1 LSQNRSGLDRAA
13 TSLELRD
20 LSKRYGDYLAVAEM
34 SLNVKQ
40 GEFITLLGPS
50 GSGKSTTLMMIAG
63 LVDSS
68 GGQILMGGNDIGNLP
83 PYRRNIGVV
92 FQNYLLF
99 PHMTVQQNVEF
110 PLKQRS
116 MDASLRRE
124 RASQVLE
131 MVGLASFADRL
142 PKQLSGGQQQRV
154 AVARA
159 LVFQPSVLLMDEP
172 LGALDKNLRSML
184 QLEIKRIHRDV
195 GVTIVYVTHDQE
207 EALVLSDRIAL
218 FNAGKIEQVGTAE
231 ELYERPAT
239 TFVARF
245 LGESN
250 IFEGSLQ
257 GGNGKEGVLAGD
269 GFKVRVKANAA
280 SLPRAALLVRPERL
294 RIARESDTLH
304 ADNYLS
310 GKVVEL
316 IYLGSSR
323 RLEIDVP
330 QVGRLLVRE
339 NIADALPLA
348 TDQQVRVG
356 WNVSDAW
363 LIESPASR

>member
-1 LSQNRSGLDRAA
+1 LSQDGTRIDRAA
-13 TSLELRD
+13 TTLELRD
-20 LSKRYGDYLAVAEM
+20 LSKRYGEHLAVAEI
-34 SLNVKQ
+34 SLDVKQ

-50 GSGKSTTLMMIAG
+50 GSGKTTTLLMIAG
-63 LVDSS
+63 LVDPSD
-68 GGQILMGGNDIGNLP
+68 GQILMGGSDIGALP

-99 PHMTVQQNVEF
+99 PHMTVQENVEF

-116 MDASLRRE
+116 MEKSQRRQQ
-124 RASQVLE
+124 ASQVLE
-131 MVGLASFADRL
+131 MVGLSRFADRL

-154 AVARA
+154 ALARA
-159 LVFQPSVLLMDEP
+159 LVFEPSVLLMDEP

-218 FNAGKIEQVGTAE
+218 FNAGKIEQVGTAD

-250 IFEGSLQ
+250 IFEGDLQ
-257 GGNGKEGVLAGD
+257 EEKGEEVALVGD
-269 GFKVRVKANAA
+269 GFRVRVKATAA
-280 SLPRAALLVRPERL
+280 SVPLAALLVRPERL
-294 RIARESDTLH
+294 RVLRESDDLN
-304 ADNYLS
+304 ADNYLT
-310 GKVVEL
+310 GEVTEV
-316 IYLGSSR
+316 IYLGAAR
-323 RLEIDVP
+323 RLEIEVP

-339 NIADALPLA
+339 NVADAIPLVPG
-348 TDQQVRVG
+348 QPVRVG
-356 WNVSDAW
+356 WNVSDGW
-363 LIESPASR
+363 LITGA

>member
-1 LSQNRSGLDRAA
+1 LSQDWNGADRAA
-13 TSLELRD
+13 ASLELRN
-20 LSKRYGDYLAVAEM
+20 LSKRYGQYLAVAEM
-34 SLNVKQ
+34 SLDVKQ

-116 MDASLRRE
+116 MEVSLRRQ
-124 RASQVLE
+124 RVSQVLE

-231 ELYERPAT
+231 ELYEQPAT

-250 IFEGSLQ
+250 ILEGGLQ
-257 GGNGKEGVLAGD
+257 DGNGKEAILVGD
-269 GFKVRVKANAA
+269 GFKVRVKATAP
-280 SLPRAALLVRPERL
+280 SLPLAALLVRPERL
-294 RIARESDTLH
+294 RVARESDTLK

-310 GKVVEL
+310 GRVAEV
-316 IYLGSSR
+316 IYLGSGR
-323 RLEIDVP
+323 RLDIEVP
-330 QVGRLLVRE
+330 KVGKLLVRE
-339 NIADALPLA
+339 SIADALPLA
-348 TDQQVRVG
+348 TGQPVRVG
-356 WNVSDAW
+356 WNVSDGW
-363 LIESPASR
+363 LIEAPASR